1 MKFSSIEAYEVKA
14 EAFRR
19 MTGMMAP
26 GKDESAAAGG
36 VYTYEERRE
45 SFNAWLKQHGE
56 AVTATM
62 RAVQAVCQRAEDEDA

>member
-26 GKDESAAAGG
+26 GKDVAAASGCPHS
-36 VYTYEERRE
+36 YEDRLDAWD
-45 SFNAWLKQHGE
+45 AWLKQHGE